1 MGSRTVYVGFIRAI
15 LIILS
20 VNKRLKDTANFSL
33 NYHARIPYLAIAR
46 QA

>member
-1 MGSRTVYVGFIRAI
+1 MGSRTVYVGFISAI

-20 VNKRLKDTANFSL
+20 VNKRLKGTANFSL
-33 NYHARIPYLAIAR
+33 NYGVRIPYLAIAR